1 MVRVVLIGFAL
12 LLAAAAGWMV
22 KLYLS
27 AQREQLV
34 EMAAALKPA
43 APSTSSTE
51 VLVVRDGV
59 EIAGAL
65 SSANMRWQFWP
76 DQGVSPHYITRKSR
90 PDAID
95 KLTGAAAR
103 QPLFTGEPVTED
115 KVVLKKD
122 GSFLAAVLPE
132 GGRAVAV
139 KVDEATGLSGL
150 ILPGDHVDVILT
162 HDVPVRQDDGQGG
175 VSISKRFVSEVI
187 AQDLRVI
194 AIDQEIHHDD
204 KAASKIGKTVTLAV
218 NAAQAET
225 VSLGRVMGT
234 MSLSLRSAFGG
245 DTAGQ
250 QRSRGFTS
258 ATDISAALTAS
269 AAVPPPPP
277 ARTTPTYNVTVYHG
291 NSAQTVAV
299 VR

>member
-34 EMAAALKPA
+34 VMAAALKPA
-43 APSTSSTE
+43 ASPGSSAE
-51 VLVVRDGV
+51 VLVVSDGV
-59 EIAGAL
+59 EIAGML
-65 SSANMRWQFWP
+65 SSKNMRWQYWP
-76 DQGVSPHYITRKSR
+76 DQGISPRYITKKSR

-95 KLTGAAAR
+95 KLTGSAAR
-103 QPLFTGEPVTED
+103 QPLYAGEPVTED
-115 KVVLKKD
+115 KVVQRKD

-150 ILPGDHVDVILT
+150 ILPGDRVDVILT

-175 VSISKRFVSEVI
+175 ISIIKRFVSEVI
-187 AQDLRVI
+187 AQDLQVI

-218 NAAQAET
+218 NATQAET
-225 VSLGRVMGT
+225 ISLGRVMGT
-234 MSLSLRSAFGG
+234 MSLSLRSAYGG
-245 DTAGQ
+245 DSAS
-250 QRSRGFTS
+250 QRARRYTS
-258 ATDISAALTAS
+258 DTDVSAALNAGATS
-269 AAVPPPPP
+269 LSQPQ
-277 ARTTPTYNVTVYHG
+277 ARSSPTYNVTVYHG
-291 NSAQTVAV
+291 SNAQTVAV
-299 VR
+299 AR